1 MSIKCDSPYAWYVA
15 ALLAMSYAV
24 AFIDRQVLN
33 LLVDPIKGDL
43 GLTDTQISLIQ
54 GLAFAS
60 AYVSMGFV
68 FGRLADR
75 TNRRNLLIL
84 GVTLWCAST
93 VMCGFV
99 HDFVGLFA
107 ARAGV
112 GAAEACLLPAGWSLL
127 ADYFS
132 REKLPRA
139 MSIFL
144 LGPFVGGGLAL
155 IFGGLTV
162 KHVAGLHFTGIL
174 AGLAP
179 WKLTFVF
186 IGAPGLLF
194 SLLLLTVR
202 EPARPVTAT
211 ENRPFTLAEAL
222 QFFWAERQFYA
233 RFLSG
238 MALVVVTLYSLPA
251 WTPAF
256 LMRDFGATPAQVG
269 IQYGLATLIAGCLGV
284 LVGPWLSRRLMQRYP
299 LDAPIRTAFVAAAG
313 AVLPCLVLA
322 FAGSYWIALAASVAG
337 GFFVN
342 LSLPVAAA
350 ALQSSAPNRMRG
362 LVTSAYA
369 LVLSSVGL
377 GVAPTLVALV
387 TDKILHD
394 PKLVGVALGCVCAG
408 AALLALPLLRG
419 AAERA
424 TITLRR

>member
-1 MSIKCDSPYAWYVA
+1 MRSKPSQRDSPYAWYVA

-75 TNRRNLLIL
+75 TNRRNLLII

-93 VMCGFV
+93 VLCGFV
-99 HDFVGLFA
+99 SDFLGLFV

-132 REKLPRA
+132 RDKLPRA

-162 KHVAGLHFTGIL
+162 KHVAGLTFTGIL
-174 AGLAP
+174 A
-179 WKLTFVF
+179 
-186 IGAPGLLF
+186 
-194 SLLLLTVR
+194 
-202 EPARPVTAT
+202 
-211 ENRPFTLAEAL
+211 
-222 QFFWAERQFYA
+222 
-233 RFLSG
+233 G

-269 IQYGLATLIAGCLGV
+269 IQYGIATLIAGCLGV
-284 LVGPWLSRRLMQRYP
+284 LVGPWLSRVLAQRYP
-299 LDAPIRTAFVAAAG
+299 LDAPIRTAVAAAAG
-313 AVLPCLVLA
+313 AVLPCSILA
-322 FAGSYWIALAASVAG
+322 FAGTYWL
-337 GFFVN
+337 
-342 LSLPVAAA
+342 
-350 ALQSSAPNRMRG
+350 
-362 LVTSAYA
+362 
-369 LVLSSVGL
+369 
-377 GVAPTLVALV
+377 
-387 TDKILHD
+387 
-394 PKLVGVALGCVCAG
+394 ALGCVCAT
-408 AALLALPLLRG
+408 AALLALPMLRG
-419 AAERA
+419 AARCMVRA
-424 TITLRR
+424 GST